1 MKRIIQ
7 KYFKIPLVYR
17 LLISFVLGGLIG
29 ICCYA
34 CLSPKH
40 LEIVLKIAKPFGSIL
55 TSLLKMIVVPII
67 FFSLV
72 VGASTLTLKKSGKL
86 GSSVML
92 WYFVSSLFA
101 TVFGIAMAYALN
113 PSLDKEV
120 AIQTGAEQV
129 ETANK
134 MLQDISGDNI
144 TKFITN
150 MFVNPFQALA
160 TNNFLAIVLFA
171 IMFGL
176 ATRVLLDQE
185 QLDLKIR
192 TSIESMVNLFDAMQ
206 RISFKMIEWIMEY
219 FPIGVLALTLSCFAE
234 NGPMLLETYLSIAG
248 CVIIGVIAMII
259 LVYPIAIFIFCRKNP
274 YKVMNCIKNPIITAF
289 VTRSS
294 IATLP
299 VSMKNAEELKID
311 PKLFSFSLPL
321 GATINMDGVCVHLPV
336 FAILAAN
343 MYGMTLSFS
352 QLVVLVI
359 SVVFVSVGV
368 GGIPGGSLLLL
379 FMVLEN
385 LGLSADQSAP
395 IVALALG
402 INPLLDMFE
411 TSCNVAGDNVCTYII
426 AQKHG
431 YQLY

>member
-1 MKRIIQ
+1 MKKLLQR
-7 KYFKIPLVYR
+7 YFQISLVYR
-17 LLISFVLGGLIG
+17 LLISFVLGGFIG
-29 ICCYA
+29 ICCYTW
-34 CLSPKH
+34 LSPEH
-40 LEIVLKIAKPFGSIL
+40 LKIVLKVAKPFGAVL

-86 GSSVML
+86 GGSVML
-92 WYFVSSLFA
+92 WYFASSLFA
-101 TVFGIAMAYALN
+101 TVFGIVMAYALN
-113 PSLDKEV
+113 PSLDKDV
-120 AIQTGAEQV
+120 ATQAEAGQV
-129 ETANK
+129 EIANK
-134 MLQDISGDNI
+134 MLHDISGDKI
-144 TKFITN
+144 TEFIMS

-176 ATRVLLDQE
+176 ATRVLLDNE

-192 TSIESMVNLFDAMQ
+192 NSVESMVNLFDAMQ
-206 RISFKMIEWIMEY
+206 NVSFKMIEWIMEY

-234 NGPMLLETYLSIAG
+234 NGPMLFGTYLSIAS

-259 LVYPIAIFIFCRKNP
+259 FIYPLAILIFCRENP
-274 YKVMNCIKNPIITAF
+274 YKIMNSIKSPIITAF

-294 IATLP
+294 MATLP
-299 VSMKNAEELKID
+299 VSMKNAEKLKID
-311 PKLFSFSLPL
+311 SKLFSFSLPL

-336 FAILAAN
+336 FAILATN

-352 QLVVLVI
+352 QLIVLVI

-385 LGLSADQSAP
+385 LGLSTEQSAS

-411 TSCNVAGDNVCTYII
+411 TACNVAGDNVCTYII
-426 AQKHG
+426 AKKHG
-431 YQLY
+431 YKS